1 MTLDEAL
8 TIANRAYHER
18 RLTHI
23 EPKYISDLRDV
34 AEYIWTN
41 ADQLRRAHKL
51 KEVEASAADLDKHND
66 LLEAEN
72 TKLEER
78 CTALEVEN
86 TKLDEQLDDKRQAI
100 ADLMEEL
107 HKLKKGKTP

>member
-1 MTLDEAL
+1 MTLDEVL

-18 RLTHI
+18 RLTDI

-51 KEVEASAADLDKHND
+51 KEVEARCATLLSEND
-66 LLEAEN
+66 ALEAEN
-72 TKLEER
+72 TKLG
-78 CTALEVEN
+78 
-86 TKLDEQLDDKRQAI
+86 EQLDEKRQAI
-100 ADLMEEL
+100 ADLLEEL
-107 HKLKKGKTP
+107 RKFKKAR

>member
-78 CTALEVEN
+78 CTALVGEN
-86 TKLDEQLDDKRQAI
+86 VALVNELTVKNQVI
-100 ADLMEEL
+100 VDLLVEL
-107 HKLKKGKTP
+107 HKLKKAR

>member
-72 TKLEER
+72 TKLEEAVA
-78 CTALEVEN
+78 ALRDERN
-86 TKLDEQLDDKRQAI
+86 KLEAEMTEKNKAL
-100 ADLMEEL
+100 ADLLVEL
-107 HKLKKGKTP
+107 HKLKKAR